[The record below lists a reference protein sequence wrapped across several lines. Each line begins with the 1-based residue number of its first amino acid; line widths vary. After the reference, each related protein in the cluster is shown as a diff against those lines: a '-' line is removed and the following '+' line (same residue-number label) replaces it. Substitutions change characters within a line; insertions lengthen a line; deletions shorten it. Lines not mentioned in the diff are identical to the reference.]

1 MITLR
6 TIVCHIQ
13 RGSGV
18 SATVNE
24 NSGNDEDR
32 DLEERIARHME
43 EFGHPAFGDS
53 KMPKSL
59 MFKSLMSY
67 HPEVDLGALRIVR
80 EVGLTHALLMVSVE
94 EHLRP
99 AGLSWSKLF
108 ILLWLRAMQDAGEKG
123 LNPSELSGH
132 LAVTRN
138 TVSTLLGGL
147 EHQGYVTR
155 ELDPEDKRRF
165 VIRLTPAGRDA
176 AERCSAP
183 LFRHVHTLFCSMD
196 HEQRVLLVGLLTQL
210 QQAIIQDRP
219 ELAARSTYPMFRRGE
234 E

>member
-1 MITLR
+1 M
-6 TIVCHIQ
+6 
-13 RGSGV
+13 
-18 SATVNE
+18 VNE
-24 NSGNDEDR
+24 NSEDDKDS
-32 DLEERIARHME
+32 DLEECLTRHME
-43 EFGHPAFGDS
+43 EFGHLALGDS
-53 KMPKSL
+53 KMLKSL
-59 MFKSLMSY
+59 MLKSLMSHY
-67 HPEVDLGALRIVR
+67 PEVDLGALRITR
-80 EVGLTHALLMVSVE
+80 ELSITHALLMVSVE
-94 EHLRP
+94 ELLRP

-108 ILLWLRAMQDAGEKG
+108 ILLWLRAIQDAGEQG

-147 EHQGYVTR
+147 EHQRYVTR

-176 AERCSAP
+176 VERCAAP
-183 LFRHVHTLFCSMD
+183 FFGHLHTLLSSID

-219 ELAARSTYPMFRRGE
+219 ELAARSTYPAFRHGE